1 MATLTPQFFQL
12 LEANQKT
19 VFFNEH
25 DAQETKY
32 TKLFNTVGSTKAYE
46 DRIKVARLGTFVQK
60 PEGTPVAYDDPAQGT
75 QVRTVHQ
82 TFALGWR
89 ATEEMMEDDQFN
101 VMSQMSR
108 DLGASAT
115 DHMERLAWSLVNDG
129 FTGTN
134 YTGLENDV
142 LFSTT
147 HTILKGGATVNQSN
161 VINPAVA
168 LSQTGLESIMNMVS
182 TSQSDE
188 GRYINVNPRFLLI
201 HPNLQHLAYVL
212 LNTEFKPGSADN
224 DRNTVITSRS
234 GLEPLVVPYLSS
246 QTNWFVLSGPGD
258 SGNTFQWNN
267 RKSLTFS
274 RQQDSD
280 TFDQKF
286 TARYRASVMWSEWR
300 RNFASQAV

>member
-12 LEANQKT
+12 LEAEQKT

-25 DAQETKY
+25 EAQETKY
-32 TKLFNTVGSTKAYE
+32 TQLFDVVGSTKAYE

-60 PEGTPVAYDDPAQGT
+60 PEGTPVSYDDPAQGT

-101 VMSQMSR
+101 VMSQMSK
-108 DLGASAT
+108 DLGASAA

-129 FTGTN
+129 FTGASF
-134 YTGLENDV
+134 TGLENDV

-147 HTILKGGATVNQSN
+147 HTLLKGSTATVNRSN
-161 VINPAVA
+161 VLSPAVA
-168 LSQTGLESIMNMVS
+168 LSQTGIEAIMNMVA
-182 TSQSDE
+182 TAQSDE
-188 GRYINVNPRFLLI
+188 GRFINVNPKFLVI
-201 HPNLQHLAYVL
+201 HPNLAHTAHVL
-212 LNTEFKPGSADN
+212 LNTEFKPGSSDN
-224 DRNTVITSRS
+224 DRSTVISSRS
-234 GLEPLVVPYLSS
+234 GLVPLAVPYLSS
-246 QTNWFVLSGPGD
+246 QTAWFVFSGPGQ
-258 SGNTFQWNN
+258 SGSTLQWNN
-267 RKSLTFS
+267 RKSLTMS

-300 RNFASQAV
+300 RNFASQS